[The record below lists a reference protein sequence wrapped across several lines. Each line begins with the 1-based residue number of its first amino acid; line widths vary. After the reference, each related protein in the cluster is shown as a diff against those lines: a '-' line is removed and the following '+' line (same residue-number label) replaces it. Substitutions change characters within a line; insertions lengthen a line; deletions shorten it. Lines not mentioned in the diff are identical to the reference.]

1 MFYLSSVLRHC
12 YALSIFVTQG
22 FTRGYPGVHKGSQ
35 GVTQGFTRGLGVMVM
50 VFDATFNN
58 ISVIYIG
65 YQFCWWRKPE
75 YPEITID

>member
-1 MFYLSSVLRHC
+1 MFYLSSVLRHR
-12 YALSIFVTQG
+12 YALSIF
-22 FTRGYPGVHKGSQ
+22 
-35 GVTQGFTRGLGVMVM
+35 VTQGFTRGLGVMVM

>member
-22 FTRGYPGVHKGSQ
+22 FTRG
-35 GVTQGFTRGLGVMVM
+35 FGVMVM

>member
-22 FTRGYPGVHKGSQ
+22 FTW
-35 GVTQGFTRGLGVMVM
+35 GLGIMVM